1 MLVFKVLSYLL
12 QGFILK
18 RCVMVFN
25 SAQKK
30 GVVIL
35 LLLIGILV
43 LPGQF
48 LPKEH
53 DFFLLVD
60 MDEVEIDTFLIQSDP
75 VLTKKIK
82 PKTKAP
88 KRKIVK
94 VELNGADSAMLDA
107 VRGIG
112 PYYAKKILSY
122 RELLGG
128 YYSVEQLKEIK
139 MTYFNTDS
147 AAYYFFVDSG
157 LIRQRDLDT
166 MSFKSVLRHP
176 YLEYENVKA
185 IFNAKRKFGRLSYA
199 LLEEKQVLPPL
210 ILKKIKPYFK

>member
-1 MLVFKVLSYLL
+1 
-12 QGFILK
+12 
-18 RCVMVFN
+18 MVFN

-30 GVVIL
+30 GIVIL

-48 LPKEH
+48 LSKEH

>member
-1 MLVFKVLSYLL
+1 
-12 QGFILK
+12 
-18 RCVMVFN
+18 MVFN
-25 SAQKK
+25 SIQKK
-30 GVVIL
+30 GVIIL

-48 LPKEH
+48 LRQEH

-60 MDEVEIDTFLIQSDP
+60 TQEVEIDTSILNTDP
-75 VLTKKIK
+75 ILSGEL
-82 PKTKAP
+82 KAKSKSP
-88 KRKIVK
+88 KRKIKK
-94 VELNGADSAMLDA
+94 VELNTADSAMLDA

-112 PYYAKKILSY
+112 PYYAKKIIRY

-128 YYSVEQLKEIK
+128 YHSLEQLKEVK

-147 AAYYFFVDSG
+147 AGLHFSVDPA

-166 MSFKSVLRHP
+166 MSFKAVLRHP
-176 YLEYENVKA
+176 YLEYENVQA
-185 IFNAKRKFGRLSYA
+185 IFNAKRKYGKLSYA
-199 LLEEKQVLPPL
+199 LLEEKQIISPL

>member
-35 LLLIGILV
+35 MLLIGILV

-60 MDEVEIDTFLIQSDP
+60 MDEVEIDTFLIQSNP
-75 VLTKKIK
+75 VLSKKIK

-112 PYYAKKILSY
+112 PYYAKKILRY
-122 RELLGG
+122 QELLGG

-147 AAYYFFVDSG
+147 AAYYFWVDSG

>member
-1 MLVFKVLSYLL
+1 
-12 QGFILK
+12 
-18 RCVMVFN
+18 MVFN
-25 SAQKK
+25 SLQKK

-35 LLLIGILV
+35 LLFIGILV

-48 LPKEH
+48 LQQEH

-60 MDEVEIDTFLIQSDP
+60 TEEVEIDTSILNSDP
-75 VLTKKIK
+75 ALSEKL
-82 PKTKAP
+82 KAKSKVP
-88 KRKIVK
+88 KRKTIK
-94 VELNGADSAMLDA
+94 VELNAADSAMLDA

-112 PYYAKKILSY
+112 PYYAKKILRY

-139 MTYFNTDS
+139 MTYFNADS
-147 AAYYFFVDSG
+147 AAPYFSANPA

-166 MSFKSVLRHP
+166 MSFKSVLQHP

-185 IFNAKRKFGRLSYA
+185 IFNAKRKYGKLSFA
-199 LLEEKQVLPPL
+199 LLEEKQILPSF
-210 ILKKIKPYFK
+210 ILRKIKPYFK

>member
-1 MLVFKVLSYLL
+1 
-12 QGFILK
+12 
-18 RCVMVFN
+18 MVFN
-25 SAQKK
+25 SIQKK
-30 GVVIL
+30 GVIIL

-48 LPKEH
+48 LRQEH

-60 MDEVEIDTFLIQSDP
+60 TQEVEIDTSILNTDP
-75 VLTKKIK
+75 ILSGEL
-82 PKTKAP
+82 KAKSKSP
-88 KRKIVK
+88 KRKIKK
-94 VELNGADSAMLDA
+94 VELNTADSAMLDA

-112 PYYAKKILSY
+112 PYYAKKIIRY

-128 YYSVEQLKEIK
+128 YHSLEQLKEVK

-147 AAYYFFVDSG
+147 AGLYFSVDPA

-166 MSFKSVLRHP
+166 MSFKAVLRHP
-176 YLEYENVKA
+176 YLEYENVQA
-185 IFNAKRKFGRLSYA
+185 IFNAKRKYGKLSYA
-199 LLEEKQVLPPL
+199 LLEEKQIISPL

>member
-1 MLVFKVLSYLL
+1 
-12 QGFILK
+12 
-18 RCVMVFN
+18 MVFN
-25 SAQKK
+25 SIQKK
-30 GVVIL
+30 GVIIL

-48 LPKEH
+48 LRQEH

-60 MDEVEIDTFLIQSDP
+60 TQEVEIDTSILNSDP
-75 VLTKKIK
+75 TLSGEL
-82 PKTKAP
+82 KAKSKSP
-88 KRKIVK
+88 KRKIKK
-94 VELNGADSAMLDA
+94 VELNTADSAMLDA

-112 PYYAKKILSY
+112 PYYAKKIIRY

-128 YYSVEQLKEIK
+128 YHSLEQLKEVK

-147 AAYYFFVDSG
+147 AGLYFSVDPA

-166 MSFKSVLRHP
+166 MSFKAVLRHP
-176 YLEYENVKA
+176 YLEYENVQA
-185 IFNAKRKFGRLSYA
+185 IFNAKRKYGKLSYA
-199 LLEEKQVLPPL
+199 LLEEKQIISPL

>member
-18 RCVMVFN
+18 RCAMVFN

-30 GVVIL
+30 GIVIL

-48 LPKEH
+48 LSKEH

>member
-75 VLTKKIK
+75 ILSKKIK

>member
-60 MDEVEIDTFLIQSDP
+60 MDEVEVDTFLIQSDP
-75 VLTKKIK
+75 VLSKKIK

-112 PYYAKKILSY
+112 PYYAKKILRY

-147 AAYYFFVDSG
+147 AAYYFLVDSG